1 MVEVEYRVQVVLEVV
16 TGRKATG
23 KEVERG
29 QRDARL
35 ISQDRFL
42 VDASRDS
49 QSSMAVVTIA
59 CVFALSMA
67 VHKELLEDTG
77 NEYQPST
84 GRDPTTNRHYV
95 HSSPSGPPS
104 PVNHLPWLEDSQS
117 VNKFIT
123 RSSASF
129 PGSDVKSQGP
139 LNGIIPG
146 KNSQYPVG
154 PVLDSS
160 TGPAINPTD
169 KARPPMKVHV
179 VENSTPICSGDISC
193 RDVPGHAADMPS
205 KELIR

>member
-1 MVEVEYRVQVVLEVV
+1 
-16 TGRKATG
+16 
-23 KEVERG
+23 
-29 QRDARL
+29 
-35 ISQDRFL
+35 
-42 VDASRDS
+42 
-49 QSSMAVVTIA
+49 MAVVTIA

-129 PGSDVKSQGP
+129 PGPDVKSQGPLNGIISGKNSQYPVGPVLDSSTGPAINPTDKARPPMNGHPVGNNIGP

-154 PVLDSS
+154 PVHHSS
-160 TGPAINPTD
+160 TGPLINPTD